1 MYRLIVVARS
11 ERPSRFKITCAG
23 IVRVHRG
30 VCRSGVGLVRRRA
43 GLCASVEEHR
53 YKYRCRRE
61 HSFRGFNRLEVCLLH
76 GLSFAR
82 RPKIKMRSTWEP
94 GTKLGLSS
102 GGGCELIPGR
112 MLLLRCRTKWP
123 RRLKSATVRI
133 IGTASK
139 RTLRKDCRSSSTRTS
154 P

>member
-1 MYRLIVVARS
+1 MYRLMVVARS

-23 IVRVHRG
+23 IVMVHRG
-30 VCRSGVGLVRRRA
+30 VCRSGVGLVRCRA

-53 YKYRCRRE
+53 YQDQCRRE
-61 HSFRGFNRLEVCLLH
+61 HSFRGFNRPEVCLLH

-82 RPKIKMRSTWEP
+82 RLKIKIRSTWS
-94 GTKLGLSS
+94 LGPNLACRQCVL
-102 GGGCELIPGR
+102 GRELILGR
-112 MLLLRCRTKWP
+112 VLLLRCRTKWP

-133 IGTASK
+133 IGTASNI
-139 RTLRKDCRSSSTRTS
+139 S